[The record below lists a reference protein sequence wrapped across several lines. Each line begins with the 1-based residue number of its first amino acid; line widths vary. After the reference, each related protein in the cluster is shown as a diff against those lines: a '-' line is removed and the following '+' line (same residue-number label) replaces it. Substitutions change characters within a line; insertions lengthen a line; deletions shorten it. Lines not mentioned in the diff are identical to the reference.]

1 MRVILLG
8 LLPPTEQLKSEPAPD
23 ALGKAGTNGMSG
35 KGEEDEEGA
44 ACSFSINSCLT
55 GWL

>member
-23 ALGKAGTNGMSG
+23 ALGKAGTNGMFG